1 VGTVRWRV
9 WLVAGATVTAT
20 LAGCSTS
27 PDASELPLRQVSE
40 TALTGGP
47 VRFDYTALDVGRG
60 RLYIA
65 HMGASELIE
74 VDVHAHA
81 VVRTLPD
88 LPDIHGVIV
97 VPDKHRV
104 YATATGNNQLVAID
118 EDAGQVVFRAPTDT
132 YPDGLAYDSIRRTIW
147 TTNESAGTETVID
160 ADTGA
165 VRATV
170 QLGGEV
176 GNVVYDTFLDQM
188 VVAVQGRNDLAVID
202 PVSFTVTERIPTPGC
217 DHPHGQAL
225 DDTDQVIFVGC
236 EANATMVTVDLANRN
251 VIDHHEVGET
261 PDVLAYDPGANRVY
275 VAAESGW
282 VSIFDHEAPHCAG
295 FGASRRRRT
304 LTGSRP
310 HDAPQLY
317 SDPQGSQRFTRV
329 AGVRTHL
336 RCPLRVPNDLRLK
349 ALADAVRVKIMSLLF
364 SSSAGAENSGELAA
378 VLG

>member
-1 VGTVRWRV
+1 VRWRV
-9 WLVAGATVTAT
+9 WLLAGVAVTAA

-27 PDASELPLRQVSE
+27 PQSGELPLRQMSE
-40 TALTGGP
+40 TPLSGGP

-60 RLYIA
+60 RLFIA
-65 HMGASELIE
+65 HMGAGELIDI
-74 VDVHAHA
+74 DVHAHT
-81 VVRTLPD
+81 VVRTVPD

-118 EDAGQVVFRAPTDT
+118 EDSGHVVFRAPTDA
-132 YPDGLAYDSIRRTIW
+132 YPDGLAYDPIRGTVW

-170 QLGGEV
+170 PLGGEV

-188 VVAVQGRNDLAVID
+188 VVAVQGRNDLAVVD

-225 DDTDQVIFVGC
+225 DVTDQVMFVGC

-251 VIDHHEVGET
+251 VIDHHGVGET

-282 VSIFDHEAPHCAG
+282 VSIFDHAQG
-295 FGASRRRRT
+295 RLT
-304 LTGSRP
+304 LRGS
-310 HDAPQLY
+310 AY
-317 SDPQGSQRFTRV
+317 
-329 AGVRTHL
+329 
-336 RCPLRVPNDLRLK
+336 
-349 ALADAVRVKIMSLLF
+349 LADGAHSLALDPTTHH
-364 SSSAGAENSGELAA
+364 SYIPIPKDHNGSP
-378 VLG
+378 VLREYEPT